1 MNSSTYTELLED
13 ALLSFMDEKTDEDSI
28 FQQDNAAIHVSKQYK
43 SWFNERCIPLL
54 DWPGCSPDLTPI
66 ENLWEYMA
74 RKVYGNNAQNVSIM
88 TVTELK
94 LRLKQ
99 QKSIKDNN
107 RIPGHCDENKILQQF
122 ARLYITS
129 PERIVHLLTERPLFN
144 TCNQVSDVLTKIN
157 KILTRHQAFSVDN
170 LYVKLYNGLKH
181 FDDNICQRSFSAEDK
196 DLTNY
201 QDCIQEL
208 HEDLIECEGPPDWFE
223 KTNEAVV
230 CQYLNDIVNCHYI
243 KTAMLC
249 GLKPALLLRTF
260 SIGIMQ
266 EVVTVK

>member
-1 MNSSTYTELLED
+1 MRLITTILSLLIIVLLLLLVTSNFNYLRNWIKT
-13 ALLSFMDEKTDEDSI
+13 ALMRS
-28 FQQDNAAIHVSKQYK
+28 DN
-43 SWFNERCIPLL
+43 CIV
-54 DWPGCSPDLTPI
+54 
-66 ENLWEYMA
+66 
-74 RKVYGNNAQNVSIM
+74 K
-88 TVTELK
+88 
-94 LRLKQ
+94 
-99 QKSIKDNN
+99 KSIKDNN

-266 EVVTVK
+266 EVVTSKCKVSKSLPHVDDPMPGGTIMFESYSLLYPCAFCVLLLLFLL